1 MGFFDSFARGFND
14 FIFFNVFGHLLF
26 IVVLCGIYTLKSWK
40 GVSSYLV
47 FFMIGMAFTFYIS
60 WLDFFR
66 LSGNTL
72 KILIPV
78 TVIVTAFTNFF
89 VKKGVFTNKYP
100 SQNYRYYF
108 ALIAGLIHGFAFGAS
123 RAGGFFGDSLGYSLG
138 LIVCIWAFAFVFLLV
153 ALILTYF
160 LRVRLREWNLIIS
173 GASAGV
179 AVFKLFMG
187 M

>member
-60 WLDFFR
+60 WLDFSR

-108 ALIAGLIHGFAFGAS
+108 ALIAGLIHGFAFGTS